1 MKRFLAATLLM
12 CIAAPVQGEDDIG
25 EFETFG
31 SYLENFRKESG
42 TPSLSAAIVRDGAIV
57 WESYLGVSDDEG
69 EFPTSPETTYYIA
82 SVTKPLAATAILM
95 EAEAGGLD
103 LLLPMSSD
111 EGWERTCE
119 WLSTSQI
126 PFGAGGTDTF
136 GNTIPAMDC
145 AKRTTLED
153 MLDMRANGEVF
164 VYNPIAYAR
173 IDRAIEGAGGRP
185 LRDIVREHVAD
196 RVGMTDVALGWRDPQ
211 GGAALRYL
219 APPFTVTDSGPEKA
233 PLFDDDFRAAAGILA
248 SVRDL
253 AAFEIAYEGGELVSD
268 AEREDLVRREL
279 PELGDYRHGWW
290 LSDWE
295 GQRLQWHSG
304 WEPGKYSAMYL
315 KVPEQ
320 DLALIVL
327 ANTELIWWGNSVVR
341 AGIEDSPLAKRFL
354 ETFAR

>member
-1 MKRFLAATLLM
+1 MRKLLIAAF
-12 CIAAPVQGEDDIG
+12 AAFAPVQASAQDEFA
-25 EFETFG
+25 EFEVF
-31 SYLENFRKESG
+31 LEQYRKDNR
-42 TPSLSAAIVRDGAIV
+42 TPSMSAAIVRDGAIV
-57 WESYLGVSDDEG
+57 WEAYMGVSDDEG
-69 EFPTSPETTYYIA
+69 DVPTAAGTSYFIA
-82 SVTKPLAATAILM
+82 SVTKPLAATAILL

-103 LLLPMSSD
+103 LSLPMSSD
-111 EGWERTCE
+111 EGWGRTCD
-119 WLSTSQI
+119 WLSSSQI
-126 PFGAGGTDTF
+126 PYGAGGTDSF
-136 GNTIPAMDC
+136 GNSFPAMDC
-145 AKRTTLED
+145 AKQTTLEG
-153 MLDMRANGEVF
+153 MLDMRANGDAF

-173 IDRAIEGAGGRP
+173 IDRAIEGAGGRA
-185 LRDIVREHVAD
+185 LRDIVRERVAE
-196 RVGMTDVALGWRDPQ
+196 RSGMSDVALGWRDPQ

-219 APPFTVTDSGPEKA
+219 APPFTVTENGPEKA

-268 AEREDLVRREL
+268 AEREDLISREL

-290 LSDWE
+290 LSDWQ
-295 GQRLQWHSG
+295 GKRLQWHSG

-341 AGIEDSPLAKRFL
+341 AGIEDSPVAKRFL
-354 ETFAR
+354 EEFAD

>member
-1 MKRFLAATLLM
+1 MIRTLLAACLAIVPTTAL
-12 CIAAPVQGEDDIG
+12 AQD
-25 EFETFG
+25 EFDAFSEFLDE
-31 SYLENFRKESG
+31 YRKEQR
-42 TPSLSAAIVRDGAIV
+42 TPSMSAAIVRDGEIV
-57 WESYLGVSDDEG
+57 WEGYFGVSDDEG
-69 EFPTSPETTYYIA
+69 DVRASPETTYYIA
-82 SVTKPLAATAILM
+82 SVTKPIAATAILL
-95 EAEAGGLD
+95 EAQEEGLD
-103 LLLPMSSD
+103 LSLPMASED
-111 EGWERTCE
+111 GWAGTCD

-126 PFGAGGTDTF
+126 PFGAGGTDQF
-136 GNTIPAMDC
+136 GNAIPAMDC
-145 AKRTTLED
+145 SKPTTLEQ
-153 MLDMRANGEVF
+153 MLDMRANGDAF

-196 RVGMTDVALGWRDPQ
+196 AVGMTDVALGWRDPQ
-211 GGAALRYL
+211 GGAALRNL
-219 APPFTVTDSGPEKA
+219 APPFTVTEDGPQKA
-233 PLFDDDFRAAAGILA
+233 ALFDDDFRAAAGILA

-268 AEREDLVRREL
+268 AERRNLVEREL

-304 WEPGKYSAMYL
+304 WEPGQYSAMYL

-327 ANTELIWWGNSVVR
+327 ANTELLWWGNSIVR
-341 AGIEDSPLAKRFL
+341 AGIEDSPVARRFL
-354 ETFAR
+354 ETFARR